1 MESDIIISFL
11 VWNSNF
17 TSNQKWLFFFI
28 GRDMI
33 ESIVTTFNISGGD
46 SIVNP
51 ACAFYQVWYFYYYF
65 IIYFS
70 YGVLIS

>member
-11 VWNSNF
+11 GIVISHLIRNSY
-17 TSNQKWLFFFI
+17 FFFV

-51 ACAFYQVWYFYYYF
+51 ACAFY
-65 IIYFS
+65 
-70 YGVLIS
+70 

>member
-1 MESDIIISFL
+1 
-11 VWNSNF
+11 
-17 TSNQKWLFFFI
+17 
-28 GRDMI
+28 MI

-51 ACAFYQVWYFYYYF
+51 ACAFNWYGVF
-65 IIYFS
+65 IIILLYFFLYFS